1 MAASRRLP
9 AFPLTAAEASGDLRR
24 RHYGPSGRI
33 LAAVP
38 GVASRLASPSALG
51 AGNPQPQAFLNRL
64 RHVRRQRPHRIEQLG
79 VNSERGEFL
88 RVTVRHGENRMNK
101 LATWQ
106 VDGHVGDQ
114 RGLTGEQSPLR
125 SGQPSKLG
133 RAGRDREISCRNARA
148 RTTVRSDDARSG
160 LSGVFR
166 LNRRE
171 RNVRCD
177 GHVRPPHRV

>member
-101 LATWQ
+101 LATRQ
-106 VDGHVGDQ
+106 VEANGALQ
-114 RGLTGEQSPLR
+114 ALLEAARGLPDLL
-125 SGQPSKLG
+125 K
-133 RAGRDREISCRNARA
+133 A
-148 RTTVRSDDARSG
+148 
-160 LSGVFR
+160 
-166 LNRRE
+166 RRE
-171 RNVRCD
+171 AMEARWGR
-177 GHVRPPHRV
+177 RA